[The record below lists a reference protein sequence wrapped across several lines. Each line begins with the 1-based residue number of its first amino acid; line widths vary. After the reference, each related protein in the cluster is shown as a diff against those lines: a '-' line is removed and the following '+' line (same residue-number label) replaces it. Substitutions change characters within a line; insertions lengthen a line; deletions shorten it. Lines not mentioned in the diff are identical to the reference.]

1 MSSRSRYDRRCKA
14 TGSVEVR
21 YYSQER
27 TAGVNTY
34 LHGSKSIETII
45 VSGSTVGEI
54 ERGAGIMEAVG
65 INDVVVDGYSSL
77 IKMSMT
83 IDINIYPICVEEIL
97 KRCLA
102 CLKKTSKSAHFFE
115 IVYKQIYIYVF

>member
-14 TGSVEVR
+14 AGRVEVR

-27 TAGVNTY
+27 TAVVNTY

-54 ERGAGIMEAVG
+54 ERGAGIMEAALH
-65 INDVVVDGYSSL
+65 YSL
-77 IKMSMT
+77 IL
-83 IDINIYPICVEEIL
+83 D
-97 KRCLA
+97 
-102 CLKKTSKSAHFFE
+102 
-115 IVYKQIYIYVF
+115 